1 MGLAPR
7 KLMKFRPSP
16 FLVRVLGL
24 SILSALLKITLMA
37 LGVFPF
43 NSDEAIVGL
52 MARHTLGGNW
62 PTFFYGQAYM
72 GSLDAT
78 IVAAGFFLFG
88 KKVIVIR
95 AIQIVL
101 YSFTVI
107 SAAMLGKMIF
117 KSERV
122 ALIGAVI
129 LAIPTVNTTLY
140 TTISLGGYGE
150 ALLIGNL
157 ILIVALCATSN
168 HSVRMYALWGLLSGL
183 GFWAFGITIVYILPS
198 ALLLIFDLGRER
210 SKNFSAVAISS
221 ALFSGT
227 LGAAPI
233 IVWGINNG
241 FGALSRE
248 LFGSAISGASASNIF
263 LSVYDHLINLF
274 LFGTTV
280 VFGLRPPWGIRWL
293 ATPLIPLALAFWLMV
308 IMFSVRNLSAR
319 DEAFEGRWLLIGVA
333 ITLMTGFI
341 FSPFGADPSGR
352 YFLPLV
358 VPMALLAGMV
368 LDGFSK
374 QGVSNARI
382 YVVISGILL
391 FNLWGTIQSAARTPP
406 GLTTQFD
413 PVTWIDHSFD
423 IELIEFLQENG
434 ETRGYSNYWVAYP
447 IAFLSEED
455 VLFVPKLPYHE
466 DFRYTSRDNRY
477 QPYDLDVTRSDR
489 AAFITTNHPELDQR
503 LESNFKARGITWEE
517 TWIGD
522 YHVFY
527 QLSSLVTPQEL
538 KIESWGDEHH
548 EDEIQ

>member
-1 MGLAPR
+1 MGFAPR

-16 FLVRVLGL
+16 FWVWVLGL
-24 SILSALLKITLMA
+24 SILSALLKITLVA
-37 LGVFPF
+37 LNVFPF
-43 NSDEAIVGL
+43 NSDEAIVAL
-52 MARHTLGGNW
+52 MARHTLGGSW

-78 IVAAGFFLFG
+78 IVAAGFYLFG
-88 KKVIVIR
+88 QKVIVIR

-101 YSFTVI
+101 YSLTII

-122 ALIGAVI
+122 ALMGAVI
-129 LAIPTVNTTLY
+129 LVVPTVNTTLY

-157 ILIVALCATSN
+157 ILIVALRATSK
-168 HSVRMYALWGLLSGL
+168 HSVGTYALWGLLSGL
-183 GFWAFGITIVYILPS
+183 GFWAFGITIVFILPS
-198 ALLLIFDLGRER
+198 ALLLIYDLVRER
-210 SKNFSAVAISS
+210 SIRLSTVAISS
-221 ALFSGT
+221 ALLTGT

-233 IVWGINNG
+233 FVWGINNG
-241 FGALSRE
+241 FEALFRE

-263 LSVYDHLINLF
+263 LSVYDHLLNLF

-293 ATPLIPLALAFWLMV
+293 AAPLIPLALAFWLIV

-319 DEAFEGRWLLIGVA
+319 DESFKGRWLLIGVA

-368 LDGFSK
+368 LDGFLK
-374 QGVSNARI
+374 QGVSNIRI
-382 YVVISGILL
+382 YVVIAGILL
-391 FNLWGTIQSAARTPP
+391 FNFWGTMQSAARTPP

-413 PVTWIDHSFD
+413 SVTWIDHSYD
-423 IELIEFLQENG
+423 SELIEFLQQNG
-434 ETRGYSNYWVAYP
+434 ETRGYSNYWVTYP
-447 IAFLSEED
+447 IAFLSEER
-455 VLFVPKLPYHE
+455 VIFVPKLPYHE

-477 QPYDLDVTRSDR
+477 QLYDFDVARSDR
-489 AAFITTNHPELDQR
+489 AAFITTNHPVLDLR
-503 LESNFKARGITWEE
+503 LESNFKARGITWKEI
-517 TWIGD
+517 WIGD
-522 YHVFY
+522 YHLFY
-527 QLSSLVTPQEL
+527 QLSSLVTPEDLQ
-538 KIESWGDEHH
+538 IESWGDEHQ
-548 EDEIQ
+548 EEEIQ